1 MKYVQST
8 LIHGEKIVYQAHVSK
23 WAMGP
28 RIAVGV
34 LVLFAAVMAGRGGEV
49 PVAAAVL
56 AVLGAIPIVGAFLA
70 CSTTELALTNKRVI
84 AKFGLLRRETIELK
98 VARVESVQ
106 VRQGILG
113 RLFGYGSLIVAAAGT
128 PCAPIPGI
136 SSPMLFR
143 SMIFEAQ
150 ESAEIIPLKR
160 AA

>member
-128 PCAPIPGI
+128 PCAPIPAI
-136 SSPMLFR
+136 SAPMLFR